1 MACWRRRPSCYANST
16 VPSDRVRAADSRAFD
31 EKMVKREIEMRMKSG
46 SISEEHEEERK
57 KAVETSHLDHD
68 GAELASAILRFFH
81 FEDDGLE

>member
-1 MACWRRRPSCYANST
+1 
-16 VPSDRVRAADSRAFD
+16 
-31 EKMVKREIEMRMKSG
+31 MVKREIEMRIKSG